1 MRARGPS
8 LSLRTGFT
16 LVEVLIAAA
25 LMGIIGLAIA
35 ETLRAARDADRKLQL
50 RSERRA
56 QDRVILE
63 RIARDIRAIVPYIA
77 GTAYDSNAAAT
88 ANYFSSGIVGTQQV
102 GGGTEQLSRPE
113 EQSAFDAEMM
123 TAGGTAPVGLWNERD
138 TLQLAIIPGAR
149 RFGDPWPFGTGTIQ
163 QVTWSVDDDPNTPE
177 RGLIRQAI
185 TVQSNATITGIPE
198 PPEQIASNVCGI
210 RFQYFDGTQWQPT
223 WSSVTNADAGTTPV
237 QTIPQAIQVD
247 VAVRDPDGTIR
258 WLCEVVA
265 PFLGRQTQQVAASTA
280 AP

>member
-1 MRARGPS
+1 MRARG
-8 LSLRTGFT
+8 FT
-16 LVEVLIAAA
+16 LIEVLIAAA
-25 LMGIIGLAIA
+25 LMGVIGLAIA

-63 RIARDIRAIVPYIA
+63 RIARDIRAVVPYIA
-77 GTAYDSNAAAT
+77 GTTYDSNAATT

-102 GGGTEQLSRPE
+102 GGGTEQLSRCE
-113 EQSAFDAEMM
+113 EQGAFDAEM
-123 TAGGTAPVGLWNERD
+123 TAAGGTAPVGLWNERD
-138 TLQLAIIPGAR
+138 TLQLAILPGAR
-149 RFGDPWPFGTGTIQ
+149 RFGDPWPLGTGTIQ
-163 QVTWSVDDDPNTPE
+163 QVTWSIDDDPNTPE

-185 TVQSNATITGIPE
+185 TVQSNATLTGIPE
-198 PPEQIASNVCGI
+198 PPEQVASNVCGI

-247 VAVRDPDGTIR
+247 VAVRDPDGNIR

-265 PFLGRQTQQVAASTA
+265 PFLGRQTQQIPPSTA
-280 AP
+280 AQ